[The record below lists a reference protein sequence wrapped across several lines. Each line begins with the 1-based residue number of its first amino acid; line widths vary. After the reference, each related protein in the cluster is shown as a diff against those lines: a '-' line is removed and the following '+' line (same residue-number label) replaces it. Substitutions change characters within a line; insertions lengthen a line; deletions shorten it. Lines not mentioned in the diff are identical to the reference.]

1 MYLFVIF
8 GVSLAWFDTL
18 LQMKM
23 EMEMVYTLTMYVH

>member
-8 GVSLAWFDTL
+8 GVSLALFDTL